1 MTNKSPTTRRFIR
14 AMAVAFRNG
23 AQSFKEY
30 YDNEHDPMTRDALT
44 QAFNRLTFERRRSAL
59 STYSLILLDLDNFKS
74 INDSYGHQAGDH
86 VLRTVGSALRLG
98 SGDRVFRVG
107 GEEFAVLLAGCSA
120 EDAGRVA
127 ERLVNRV
134 AELEILEG
142 RPVTV
147 SAGVAWSGDPALH
160 EKTYREADRA
170 LYRAKLAGKNRVER
184 FVEQEATHEPIVRLR
199 VAETRAA
206 ETRAAARPTSRPEPL
221 SSCGPSADSRSA

>member
-1 MTNKSPTTRRFIR
+1 MTNKSPTRRFLR

-23 AQSFKEY
+23 AQSFREY

-59 STYSLILLDLDNFKS
+59 STYSLILLDIDNFKL

-120 EDAGRVA
+120 RDALTVA
-127 ERLVNRV
+127 ERLVRRV
-134 AELEILEG
+134 AELEVLEG
-142 RPVTV
+142 HPVTI
-147 SAGVAWSGDPALH
+147 SAGVAWSGNPATH
-160 EKTYREADRA
+160 EATYRDADKA
-170 LYRAKLAGKNRVER
+170 LYQAKLTGKNRVVR
-184 FVEQEATHEPIVRLR
+184 FQATSEDVEAEPLTRLR
-199 VAETRAA
+199 VATTR
-206 ETRAAARPTSRPEPL
+206 TTPRPSA
-221 SSCGPSADSRSA
+221 CGPSSAQRSA